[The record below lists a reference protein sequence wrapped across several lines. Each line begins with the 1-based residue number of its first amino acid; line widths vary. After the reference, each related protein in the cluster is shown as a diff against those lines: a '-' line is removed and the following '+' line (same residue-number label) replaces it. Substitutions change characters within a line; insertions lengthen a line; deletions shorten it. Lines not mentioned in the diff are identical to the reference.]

1 MANVIL
7 GRYSVNTGGGQ
18 LLDPPEIYPYSTL
31 DPTTGLNTRKGVVG
45 SSEWTGTGMQTLSD
59 TTGENKYLIPNPTGI
74 KMDFTQGGIIECI
87 RPKVID
93 YRVNLMHPVMNLEKW
108 SMYPDK
114 IPDDWVKIHYCWNP
128 VRQLYMAF
136 VPQAGTGESFW
147 SYSPG
152 YSTAFEFTGT
162 SPGMSWEMTPPTI
175 IRTGICNGIIPE
187 KSSSGTWSWRVG
199 RDADFKNPNGVVT
212 EGLTELYKAIVQGQ
226 STEIIPQSAWPSAAA
241 QQIFMLTMSILPNNA
256 TTYGWNLSSWNAFQS
271 SWKSAT
277 YSSKEFYND
286 GLDTDFP
293 GA

>member
-1 MANVIL
+1 
-7 GRYSVNTGGGQ
+7 
-18 LLDPPEIYPYSTL
+18 
-31 DPTTGLNTRKGVVG
+31 
-45 SSEWTGTGMQTLSD
+45 MQTLSD
-59 TTGENKYLIPNPTGI
+59 GTSKNTYLIPNPTGI

-93 YRVNLMHPVMNLEKW
+93 YRVNLMHPVMNLKEW

-136 VPQAGTGESFW
+136 VPQAGKGESFW

-152 YSTAFEFTGT
+152 YSTAFDFKGA

-241 QQIFMLTMSILPNNA
+241 QQIFMLTMSVLSNNA
-256 TTYGWNLSSWNAFQS
+256 TTYGWNLSSWNAFQL

-286 GLDTDFP
+286 GLDKDFP